1 DELIYELKSKEE
13 AFLLYMYKAF
23 AVKDSD
29 LKTYIKYLRK
39 AIDVYPL
46 MKKVVET
53 LLLDIKEDQDKVN
66 QELEAEK
73 NKFKANIESL
83 INQGEIQEAKNLIT
97 EYAKSFDKDIEIYS
111 MESIILI
118 MKKKFKQAEQ
128 LLKEAIGKYND
139 NFDLKYNLAFVYENI
154 EEYQKAYKIY
164 NEIIDIAP
172 DESVS
177 NELEEKI
184 NKLESKIDTLKKEI
198 KNNKE
203 KVVEKNIEFKPGKIS
218 NKTLKLFKQNKHQ
231 EILNKIQ
238 NLNQKREYKKIL
250 NICDYWF
257 KKVNSKTAAIHY
269 YAGVAFN
276 GLSYYEKAIEHHKKA
291 LKNDKSLADIKN
303 KNSKYQGQYKES
315 KVNCLGCNSDDYRIV
330 NVNNQSRV
338 KDNKELINPL
348 RIWVKCN
355 DCGLIYANPI
365 PDKDSLNEYYSLL
378 AKEDDINVENRFEF
392 LVRMSNNR
400 LEKIEKYHNKSTIL
414 DIGTGSGV
422 FVGAAIDRGWE
433 ANGLELAEGNC
444 QYAKE
449 KFNIELINKDF
460 YEFDPDEKYD
470 VVTLFEVIEHLRDPV
485 KAINKAKNLLK
496 EDGVFV
502 LATPIRD
509 SLYGKKAKEKN
520 IFWTTVEHL
529 IYFDKNVIINYL
541 KENGFEVL
549 ESNLSEE
556 GMGRMEFYCKKRK

>member
-1 DELIYELKSKEE
+1 M
-13 AFLLYMYKAF
+13 LYIYKAF

-29 LKTYIKYLRK
+29 LKSYIKYLRK
-39 AIDVYPL
+39 AIDIYPL

-53 LLLDIKEDQDKVN
+53 LLLKVKEEQDKAS
-66 QELEAEK
+66 QELETEK
-73 NKFKANIESL
+73 DKFKSNIEKL
-83 INQGEIQEAKNLIT
+83 INLTKFQEAKNLIG
-97 EYAKSFDKDIEIYS
+97 EYIKIFDKDVEIYS

-118 MKKKFKQAEQ
+118 IEKNYKQAEL
-128 LLKEAIGKYND
+128 LLKDAIEKYDN
-139 NFDLKYNLAFVYENI
+139 NFDLKYNLAFVYENKD
-154 EEYQKAYKIY
+154 ELEKAYEIY
-164 NEIIDIAP
+164 NEIIDLAQ
-172 DESVS
+172 EENAL
-177 NELEEKI
+177 NELKEKI
-184 NKLESKIDTLKKEI
+184 NKIESEIDITKKEI
-198 KNNKE
+198 ENNEE
-203 KVVEKNIEFKPGKIS
+203 KVLEKNIKFKPSKIS
-218 NKTLKLFKQNKHQ
+218 NKTLKLFKQNKYQ
-231 EILNKIQ
+231 KILNIIQ
-238 NLNQKREYKKIL
+238 ELNSKREYKKIL
-250 NICDYWF
+250 DICNYWL
-257 KKVNSKTAAIHY
+257 KKVNNSTAAIHY

-276 GLSYYEKAIEHHKKA
+276 GLSYYKKSIEHHKTA
-291 LKNDKSLADIKN
+291 LENDKALADIKN
-303 KNSKYQGQYKES
+303 KNSKYQGQYSES
-315 KVNCLGCNSDDYRIV
+315 KVNCLGCNSDDYKIV
-330 NVNNQSRV
+330 NVNNQSKV

-365 PDKDSLNEYYSLL
+365 PDTESLNKYYSLL

-392 LVRMSNNR
+392 LVRMSNKR
-400 LEKIEKYHNKSTIL
+400 LEKIEKYHDKSTIL

-422 FVGAAIDRGWE
+422 FVGAAVDRGWK

-449 KFNIELINKDF
+449 NFNIELINKDF
-460 YEFDPDEKYD
+460 YEFEPREKYD

-485 KAINKAKNLLK
+485 KAINKAKRLLK

-541 KENGFEVL
+541 EETGFKVM

-556 GMGRMEFYCKKRK
+556 GMGRMEFYCKKENKEYI